1 MKLTVYNPEISVS
14 SSRIVQESLKIEQG
28 VSAYGAIAAFLDANL
43 EQLDRLAEYCSQI
56 AAQSAVK
63 KMYDE
68 QYFDPNRKVK
78 SFMTRNIYLNEDK
91 KNKMEGERFVK
102 GVVTQAATEAG
113 IKLASRSLL
122 KWAND
127 RDKYVTCEQV
137 YAVMVSYIRN
147 AESGANIS
155 RAEIEL
161 NKIRNSFPLNSREKR
176 KLVTNIN
183 NGVYTLNDLNVSSIL
198 SPGNIQIK
206 NALAYFLTVLNRQL
220 YGNDI
225 PAVNRMTNY
234 YSLLDLNGVYGNE
247 VMNENQY
254 CYDEIAADQA
264 AYLQLSRS
272 MVKNLFI
279 DLPSIDMEGIMV
291 RASEMAKYDPYAI
304 RRKKVKGASKGAALS
319 ITGII
324 SNNPELAFNGLS
336 TAVSQFL
343 PDDETLTKA
352 KDRMQSW
359 GVSSN
364 ECDMIFTNARNIES
378 KCTQNDL
385 MLVDKSM
392 N

>member
-63 KMYDE
+63 KMYDK

-137 YAVMVSYIRN
+137 YAVLISYIRN
-147 AESGANIS
+147 SEKGANIS
-155 RAEIEL
+155 RAETEL
-161 NKIRNSFPLNSREKR
+161 NKIRNSFPLNPREKR
-176 KLVTNIN
+176 KLVNEFNT
-183 NGVYTLNDLNVSSIL
+183 GVYTLNDLNVSSIL
-198 SPGNIQIK
+198 SPNNVQIK
-206 NALAYFLTVLNRQL
+206 NALAYFLTVINRQL
-220 YGNDI
+220 YGADM
-225 PAVNRMTNY
+225 PAVNQMPNY

-247 VMNENQY
+247 LMNENQY
-254 CYDEIAADQA
+254 CYDEIASDQA
-264 AYLQLSRS
+264 AYLQLSRA
-272 MVKNLFI
+272 MVKNLFTDI
-279 DLPSIDMEGIMV
+279 PSIDMEGIMA
-291 RASEMAKYDPYAI
+291 RASEMAKFDPYAI

-336 TAVSQFL
+336 TAVSQFVL
-343 PDDETLTKA
+343 NDETLTTIQNQI
-352 KDRMQSW
+352 RSW
-359 GVSSN
+359 GANSN
-364 ECDMIFTNARNIES
+364 ECDMIFTNAKNIES

-385 MLVDKSM
+385 LLVDSSTD
-392 N
+392 